1 MCKYIVCTLQ
11 LSSNLLQKFLNLLCA
26 PFDVLDLANG
36 NVECYLGLPLINLT

>member
-11 LSSNLLQKFLNLLCA
+11 LSSNLLQKFLNLCA

-36 NVECYLGLPLINLT
+36 NVECYFGLSLINLT